1 MLEFKFMIYLI
12 NSIMIE
18 NKIKKVD
25 CLNEKIN
32 ESVFKSSLDGSN
44 EKASKRLDEMIK
56 ELEKQKKKTDFP
68 KSNEKSLG

>member
-44 EKASKRLDEMIK
+44 E
-56 ELEKQKKKTDFP
+56 
-68 KSNEKSLG
+68 